1 MEFLLTAT
9 SGPVDRYT
17 DKATLKK
24 YTKVEVRFV
33 KTFSEFDDRFGDIYR
48 NPELVEVE

>member
-17 DKATLKK
+17 DKATLKQDNNDIDHLIARH
-24 YTKVEVRFV
+24 V
-33 KTFSEFDDRFGDIYR
+33 FSK
-48 NPELVEVE
+48 